1 MIFARFAALSLAV
14 FFGHMTLAS
23 AALADEIEETGAT
36 RGGAA
41 AADEPGP
48 SLSVAVNQDNFFG
61 FHVISQVAIPLGD
74 LIDLTFYGIQWTRP
88 GFGAGGGGA
97 DLWTEWGLG
106 ASFDLLEGDLSIN
119 PQFGVL
125 NGTLLSGSNRA
136 FVFEGVVPNLTA
148 TYGGDLF
155 EGQIYAG
162 FYLATRDQGGS
173 TRNDFIH
180 YWVNAGVIV
189 VDWLSAGVHW
199 EHLVQTR
206 GTRDDNDVYQWIG
219 PYLEAKADVGFLR
232 FVAGV
237 DVAPD
242 DVSDFYKL
250 IVGFTL

>member
-1 MIFARFAALSLAV
+1 M
-14 FFGHMTLAS
+14 
-23 AALADEIEETGAT
+23 
-36 RGGAA
+36 
-41 AADEPGP
+41 
-48 SLSVAVNQDNFFG
+48 NQDTFFG

-74 LIDLTFYGIQWTRP
+74 LVDLTFYGIQWTRP

-106 ASFDLLEGDLSIN
+106 VNLDLLDGDLSVN

-148 TYGGDLF
+148 TYGGDRF

-162 FYLATRDQGGS
+162 FYLATREQDGS

-180 YWVNAGVIV
+180 YWVNAGVIAV
-189 VDWLSAGVHW
+189 EWLSAGVHW

-206 GTRDDNDVYQWIG
+206 GTRDDDDVYQWLG
-219 PYLEAKADVGFLR
+219 AYLEGKTDVGFLR

-237 DVAPD
+237 DLAPD

-250 IVGFTL
+250 IVGFTI